1 MTLPLEII
9 CWPRSVSCLRAV
21 VLPPSHF
28 LILESFHS
36 PLPLLAS
43 SVVLVHEFSHHITP
57 LVPTPLFLVHESSH
71 SSILPPIFSSA
82 MPYFAFFSLFF
93 NALLN
98 DTFHPLLGI
107 LALLF
112 CITPLARKVAHGRGS
127 QWGCGFYGYRLKF
140 WLFYR
145 YRLIF
150 SVTVNKKLK
159 INFFCF
165 KELNINRPDFFS
177 LFKRKIK
184 VLGSSRDEISRIRL
198 KNKHLIDHTFYKV
211 FHF

>member
-1 MTLPLEII
+1 MTLPLEKVFASGDSLLASI
-9 CWPRSVSCLRAV
+9 RFLFAEV

-28 LILESFHS
+28 LIREPFHS

-43 SVVLVHEFSHHITP
+43 SVVLVHEFSHHSSSIVATR
-57 LVPTPLFLVHESSH
+57 LFLVHESSH

-112 CITPLARKVAHGRGS
+112 CITPLARLS
-127 QWGCGFYGYRLKF
+127 P
-140 WLFYR
+140 
-145 YRLIF
+145 
-150 SVTVNKKLK
+150 
-159 INFFCF
+159 CF
-165 KELNINRPDFFS
+165 HRTAVLNPHVKENS
-177 LFKRKIK
+177 LF
-184 VLGSSRDEISRIRL
+184 LSSHISL
-198 KNKHLIDHTFYKV
+198 
-211 FHF
+211 